1 VPVDHR
7 HRLYALLVLIS
18 LGFIVLVALLPPV
31 SQDPS
36 YHRFADGRHFFGI
49 ANFLNVISNL
59 PMFFIGLAG
68 LYASGMHRHGAFA
81 DRRERLAYGA
91 FSLGA
96 VLVGAGSAWY
106 HLEPDNVR
114 LFWDRLPMAVMFM
127 AFTSAM
133 LSERVSVAFG
143 SRALLP
149 LLATGIASVVWW
161 HLTEQAGVGD
171 LRPYGFVHFYPAI
184 LVPLL
189 LLLFPPR
196 YTRETEVWGVL
207 FLFVLTVVCEHF
219 DRELFALLGRLV
231 SGHMLKHLLAGVAV
245 GLVLHMLVTREL
257 SRKLK

>member
-1 VPVDHR
+1 MDHLY
-7 HRLYALLVLIS
+7 RLYGLLVLIS
-18 LGFIVLVALLPPV
+18 LGFVVLVALLPPI

-36 YHRFADGRHFFGI
+36 YHHFTDGRHFFGI
-49 ANFLNVISNL
+49 PNFLNVISNL
-59 PMFFIGLAG
+59 PMFLIGLSG
-68 LYASGMHRHGAFA
+68 LYTLGVHRHMVFA
-81 DRRERLAYGA
+81 DQRESQAYGV
-91 FSLGA
+91 FFLGA

-106 HLEPDNVR
+106 HLAPDNLR
-114 LFWDRLPMAVMFM
+114 LFWDRLPMALMFM

-133 LSERVSVAFG
+133 LAERVSVAFG

-149 LLATGIASVVWW
+149 LLAAGIASVVWW
-161 HLTEQAGVGD
+161 HLTEQAGFGD

-184 LVPLL
+184 LIPLL

-196 YTRETEVWGVL
+196 YTREGEVWGVL

-219 DRELFALLGRLV
+219 DRALFTLGSLV
-231 SGHMLKHLLAGVAV
+231 SGHTFKHLFAGVAV